1 MFNHLISWRIC
12 ISTTAMLAAVSLAGA
27 GAAVPGSDSA
37 AAEPDNR
44 YGLFN
49 LLDRRSCYGEG
60 SFPEP
65 FLVDDSD
72 LETGEARLDWLHT
85 KTSQTHTDLVTAE
98 LEKGF
103 GQLTLELEV
112 PYERDVAPGQ
122 TVQGLDNVNLG
133 ARYPL
138 YEYVSNSGF
147 INTTL
152 GTAIEAGIPTN
163 SPTSKNAEIVP
174 KVFND
179 LRLGRHFTVQ
189 TVLGYSLLYGG
200 GDEGGLETFEYG
212 FVFGYTIPRKQLKL
226 PGVMQL
232 IPVFELQGATQVNE
246 DDPGHNSLTGGI
258 GLRCNLESIG
268 PIQPKPGIEFVFP
281 IDKGARKEAHW
292 GIYTSLV
299 FEF

>member
-1 MFNHLISWRIC
+1 MFNPLISFRIC
-12 ISTTAMLAAVSLAGA
+12 VSTATLLAAVSLARA
-27 GAAVPGSDSA
+27 GESVPALDSA
-37 AAEPDNR
+37 AMQPDNR

-49 LLDRRSCYGEG
+49 SLDRRSSYGQG
-60 SFPEP
+60 AYPEP

-72 LETGEARLDWLHT
+72 LEVNEARLDWLHT
-85 KTSQTHTDLVTAE
+85 KTNQMHSDLVTAE

-112 PYERDVAPGQ
+112 PYERDAAPGQ
-122 TVQGLDNVNLG
+122 TTQGFDNVNLG

-138 YEYVSNSGF
+138 YQYVSNGGF
-147 INTTL
+147 IDTTF

-163 SPTSKNAEIVP
+163 SPLSKNAEIVP

-179 LRLGRHFTVQ
+179 LKLGRHFTVQ
-189 TVLGYSLLYGG
+189 TVLGYSMLYGG
-200 GDEGGLETFEYG
+200 GDAGGLQTFEYG
-212 FVFGYTIPRKQLKL
+212 FVFGYTIPRKELKL

-232 IPVFELQGATQVNE
+232 IPVFELQGNTQANK
-246 DDPGHNSLTGGI
+246 DNPGHNSLTGGI
-258 GLRCNLESIG
+258 GLRCNLQSIG

-281 IDKGARKEAHW
+281 IDKGAREETHW

-299 FEF
+299 FEY